1 MFKPPYWFHDN
12 IKFSNNDIKK
22 LKKIL
27 LDGEYKNKD
36 TEEHKTSYHYNPE
49 SRPDAFLNIHYKDI
63 IEDITKK
70 IGVYY
75 LSNYDYFYWS
85 QLYQINGYHAPHN
98 HANKNPDKIIESPDI
113 SWVHFIDVPEQKCFR
128 FTDTKGNTLTPV
140 EQLSGDII
148 CFPSWVWH
156 EVVPLATDY
165 QRLVVAG
172 NINFTSHDIL

>member
-22 LKKIL
+22 LKKTL

-36 TEEHKTSYHYNPE
+36 TEEHKTSYHYDPE

-85 QLYQINGYHAPHN
+85 QLSL
-98 HANKNPDKIIESPDI
+98 D
-113 SWVHFIDVPEQKCFR
+113 
-128 FTDTKGNTLTPV
+128 
-140 EQLSGDII
+140 
-148 CFPSWVWH
+148 
-156 EVVPLATDY
+156 
-165 QRLVVAG
+165 
-172 NINFTSHDIL
+172 